1 MEEFWGN
8 MMFTLYHVIG
18 GIHDVYEFVRCRVCS
33 FPAARKCCFDMQ
45 QVGSDLIG
53 PVRSWRGGEGIFVWR
68 GYLVIILE
76 RVRIIL

>member
-18 GIHDVYEFVRCRVCS
+18 GIYDVHEFVRCRVCS